1 MVAEMDTKP
10 AGHVELPST
19 DPERTKQFLEGMFEL
34 RFKQD
39 EDGSILFGAPG
50 YTGSIMKV
58 KKLPADVAP
67 RLHITVENL
76 APYLD
81 RAEALGGRVLVRRR
95 EIPKLGHF
103 AKVADPDGNVIELIE
118 PLKRGRPAK

>member
-1 MVAEMDTKP
+1 MDSKP

-19 DPERTKQFLEGMFEL
+19 DPKRTKAFLGGLLDL
-34 RFKQD
+34 RFKD
-39 EDGSILFGAPG
+39 EPDGSILFGAPG
-50 YTGSIMKV
+50 YTGSIMNV

-67 RLHITVENL
+67 RLHITVPDI
-76 APYLD
+76 APYLT

-118 PLKRGRPAK
+118 PLKKLGSSR